1 MVEETK
7 AHHTLLFTV
16 APGRMGQRSRQVRDV
31 SLKGES
37 SLKSGT
43 TFVQAIHLA
52 LTECVGNTTMC
63 DNLSWN
69 SLTNLRE
76 LAAQNETIILVK
88 LLLMQYRL
96 T

>member
-1 MVEETK
+1 MVEEPK
-7 AHHTLLFTV
+7 AHHTLLLTV
-16 APGRMGQRSRQVRDV
+16 APGRMGQRLGQVRDI

-43 TFVQAIHLA
+43 TFDQAINLA
-52 LTECVGNTTMC
+52 LTECVSNTTMC
-63 DNLSWN
+63 DSLSWN

-76 LAAQNETIILVK
+76 LAAQNATEILIK
-88 LLLMQYRL
+88 LLLIQSRL